1 MKNQKVG
8 NLERRP
14 VSVAPMMD
22 RTDRHFRAFMRLISS
37 KALLYSEMITT
48 SAILHGNRQHLLGFS
63 AQEKPLA
70 LQLGG
75 DDPRA
80 LAECATVAEGLGYD
94 EVNLNVGCPSNRVQE
109 ANFGA
114 CLMKI
119 PEKVAE
125 GVQAMRNAVNIPVT
139 VKHRIGVDDKDHYKD
154 LAHFVQ
160 IVAESGAQ
168 RFSIHARKAWL
179 SGLSPKENRE
189 IPPLRYEDVYRL
201 KSEYPQLTIDI
212 NGGVTKIDQI
222 RKHLENVDGVM
233 VGRAVYQDPFL
244 FATVDQEFYGSTKFS
259 PSRREVIDGTIA
271 YAEMWL
277 EKGQELRR
285 ICRHLIGLM
294 KGCKGA
300 RSWRRTLSEGFCK
313 VQAGTEVLLAA
324 IETVPD
330 NVLDDRPLIKE
341 A

>member
-1 MKNQKVG
+1 MKNQVEVNFAKW
-8 NLERRP
+8 P

-48 SAILHGNRQHLLGFS
+48 SAVLYGNHQRLLGFS

-154 LAHFVQ
+154 LAHFVN

-212 NGGVTKIDQI
+212 NGGVTRIDQI
-222 RKHLENVDGVM
+222 RKHLQNVDGVM
-233 VGRAVYQDPFL
+233 VGRAAYEDPFL
-244 FATVDQEFYGSTKFS
+244 FATVDQEFYSSHKLCPT
-259 PSRREVIDGTIA
+259 RREIIEGTIA

-277 EKGQELRR
+277 EKGIGLRI

-300 RSWRRTLSEGFCK
+300 KRWRRVLSEGFCK
-313 VQAGTEVLLAA
+313 GQAGTEVVLKA
-324 IETVPD
+324 IEVVPD
-330 NVLDDRPLIKE
+330 NVLDHRPSSKQ